1 MKLPIY
7 ADCASTTR
15 MSEKTIEHM
24 AHIMRTDYGNPSSP
38 HDAGFGARDLIKM
51 ARGYI
56 AGFIGADPE
65 CIYFTSGATE
75 ANNWAIH
82 STMLCY
88 GELAHRRNC
97 IVTPIEH
104 HSVLRMI
111 DEYLLLDAY
120 LTEINPPVSENG
132 IVDPKDLER
141 LIDDETFLVSVM
153 YANNETGMI
162 QPIREI
168 GEICKEHNVIFHCD
182 ATQAVGHVKIDV
194 ERDGIDMLTASAHK
208 FGGPKGVGFLYAR
221 KGIELDPLILGGEQ
235 ERNKRAGTENVA
247 GIAAMA
253 YALGE
258 APMCLS
264 ALSTLPIPDERI
276 SAMIHKRNYL
286 IDGLLK
292 IPGSHLNGSKENR
305 LPNNVNISFEG
316 VMGEMLCMKL
326 SFEDGIYCS
335 SGSACTTGDGD
346 PSHVLTAMGRSPE
359 LAHGALRI
367 TFEEGL
373 TMEQADYIIE
383 RVTKQVEKL
392 REFSE
397 RGEKSKK

>member
-1 MKLPIY
+1 MNLPIY
-7 ADCASTTR
+7 ADCAATTR
-15 MSEKTIEHM
+15 MSENTIEHM

-38 HDAGFGARDLIKM
+38 HDAGFAARDLITM
-51 ARGYI
+51 ARRYI

-75 ANNWAIH
+75 ANNWAID
-82 STMLCY
+82 SAMLCH
-88 GELAHRRNC
+88 GDFAHKSNC
-97 IVTPIEH
+97 ITTPIEH
-104 HSVLRMI
+104 HSVSRG
-111 DEYLLLDAY
+111 LDDY
-120 LTEINPPVSENG
+120 RELNSKVTVKHLPVSEDG
-132 IVDPKDLER
+132 IVDPKGLGQM
-141 LIDDETFLVSVM
+141 IDDETFLVSVM

-168 GEICKEHNVIFHCD
+168 GKICRKHNIIFHCD

-221 KGIELDPLILGGEQ
+221 KGINIGVLFLGGSQ

-264 ALSTLPIPDERI
+264 ALSTLPIPGERI

-305 LPNNVNISFEG
+305 LPNNVNVSFEG

-359 LAHGALRI
+359 LAHGAVRI

-383 RVTKQVEKL
+383 RVAKQVGKL
-392 REFSE
+392 REFSQTHE
-397 RGEKSKK
+397 

>member
-7 ADCASTTR
+7 ADCAATTR
-15 MSEKTIEHM
+15 MSEQTIEHM
-24 AHIMRTDYGNPSSP
+24 VYVMRTDYGNPSSP
-38 HDAGFGARDLIKM
+38 HDAGFAARDLIKM
-51 ARGYI
+51 ARKYI
-56 AGFIGADPE
+56 AGYIGADPE

-75 ANNWAIH
+75 ANNWAID
-82 STMLCY
+82 SAMLCY
-88 GELAHRRNC
+88 GDFAHKSNC
-97 IVTPIEH
+97 ITTPIEH
-104 HSVLRMI
+104 HSVSRGFDGYRELSKVTVKYLPVSEDGTADPNDLERMI
-111 DEYLLLDAY
+111 D
-120 LTEINPPVSENG
+120 
-132 IVDPKDLER
+132 
-141 LIDDETFLVSVM
+141 DDTFLVSVM

-168 GEICKEHNVIFHCD
+168 GEICRKHNVIFHCD
-182 ATQAVGHVKIDV
+182 ATQAVGHIRIDV
-194 ERDGIDMLTASAHK
+194 EKDGIDLLTASAHK
-208 FGGPKGVGFLYAR
+208 FGGPKGIGFLYAR
-221 KGIELDPLILGGEQ
+221 KGLELEPMVLGGGQ
-235 ERNKRAGTENVA
+235 EKNMRAGTENVA
-247 GIAAMA
+247 GIAGMA

-258 APMCLS
+258 APTCLS

-276 SAMIHKRNYL
+276 SAMIRKRNYL

-316 VMGEMLCMKL
+316 IMGEMLCMRL

-367 TFEEGL
+367 TFEESL

-383 RVTKQVEKL
+383 RVTKQVAKL
-392 REFSE
+392 REFSQTHE
-397 RGEKSKK
+397 EK